1 MGIYWSIFLAFL
13 KVGLFAYGGGP
24 AMIPLIEKEVVTHNG
39 WLTAEE
45 FIDALAMANTLPGP
59 IATKM
64 ALCVGLRTAG
74 ALGAASAI
82 VAMLL
87 PSTVFILILTT
98 LYYKYRNVP
107 SVQGIVRG
115 VRPVVI
121 GLLMVTVAH
130 LAPRAVFTWDT
141 FLLAFVSFL
150 VVFYLEV
157 HPIYLIA
164 AAGLIGFVFY
174 R

>member
-1 MGIYWSIFLAFL
+1 MGIYWSIFVAFL
-13 KVGLFAYGGGP
+13 RVGLFGYGGGP
-24 AMIPLIEKEVVTHNG
+24 SMIPLIEREVVTNYG

-74 ALGAASAI
+74 PGGAAAAI

-87 PSTVFILILTT
+87 PSTVFIFILTT
-98 LYYKYRNVP
+98 LYYKFRNVP
-107 SVQGIVRG
+107 SVQGIIRG

-121 GLLMVTVAH
+121 ALLMVTIAH

-141 FLLAFVSFL
+141 FLLAVLTFL
-150 VVFYLEV
+150 IVFYLKV
-157 HPIYLIA
+157 HPIYMIA
-164 AAGLIGFVFY
+164 VAALVGFVFY